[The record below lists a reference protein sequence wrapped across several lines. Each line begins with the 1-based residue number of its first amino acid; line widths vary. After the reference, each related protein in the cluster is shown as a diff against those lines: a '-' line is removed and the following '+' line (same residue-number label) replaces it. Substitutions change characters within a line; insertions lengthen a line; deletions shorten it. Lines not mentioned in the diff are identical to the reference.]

1 MRTSDQLSQTL
12 SMLEEKLDALSTE
25 FHNSS
30 SLAKVRELRSIA
42 EDLKDQIKNSKKA
55 AKKDAGLYQQI
66 FEKAPIGIIHFDQEG
81 IIDASNEMFIRILGT
96 SRENLLGLNIFNL
109 ENEEVKQGMVEALQG
124 KSTKYEG
131 QYTSI
136 TSGKRLPVR
145 AEFHPDYNNNGE
157 LTGGITMLEDITER
171 YEAEK
176 KIAQSEERYRTL
188 FEQNQSVMM
197 LIDADDGSIYNANS
211 AAIKYYGWTKEE
223 ITQMKISD
231 INILPADKVREEME
245 RARKENRSLF
255 HFKHRLANGE
265 IRDVEVYSG
274 MIFID
279 EKYFLY
285 SIVHDISERVTAQK
299 ELMKFKLGIENSP
312 NMILITDTEGRI
324 EYANKAF
331 QKKYGYS
338 LDEIMGETPQIIK
351 SGRYGGE
358 FYREYWETL
367 LSKEVVKGEMINKTK
382 QGEEIYISYST
393 NPIVDKKGNLNGF
406 IAIQDDVTKQKK
418 AEKEL
423 SESLEEKEVLLS
435 EIHHRVKNNLA
446 IISALLELNL
456 YHKDEETTIEE
467 FVHSSQM
474 RIKAIAEVH
483 EMLYQSDQFTQI
495 SFNEYI
501 ERLVRKIQEL
511 VKNQEQEIRFITEVE
526 DIDLNI
532 NQAIPVGL
540 MIDELLMNS
549 MKFGFNGRSKGQIKI
564 GLDKQGDDV
573 LITLEDNGDG
583 SSIKTYQERSTSLGK
598 TLLDVLISQIEG
610 EFNFWQTDEGAIY
623 RIRFTPVERSGSAGH
638 VF

>member
-1 MRTSDQLSQTL
+1 M
-12 SMLEEKLDALSTE
+12 
-25 FHNSS
+25 
-30 SLAKVRELRSIA
+30 
-42 EDLKDQIKNSKKA
+42 
-55 AKKDAGLYQQI
+55 
-66 FEKAPIGIIHFDQEG
+66 
-81 IIDASNEMFIRILGT
+81 
-96 SRENLLGLNIFNL
+96 
-109 ENEEVKQGMVEALQG
+109 
-124 KSTKYEG
+124 
-131 QYTSI
+131 
-136 TSGKRLPVR
+136 
-145 AEFHPDYNNNGE
+145 
-157 LTGGITMLEDITER
+157 
-171 YEAEK
+171 
-176 KIAQSEERYRTL
+176 
-188 FEQNQSVMM
+188 
-197 LIDADDGSIYNANS
+197 
-211 AAIKYYGWTKEE
+211 
-223 ITQMKISD
+223 
-231 INILPADKVREEME
+231 
-245 RARKENRSLF
+245 
-255 HFKHRLANGE
+255 
-265 IRDVEVYSG
+265 
-274 MIFID
+274 
-279 EKYFLY
+279 
-285 SIVHDISERVTAQK
+285 
-299 ELMKFKLGIENSP
+299 
-312 NMILITDTEGRI
+312 
-324 EYANKAF
+324 
-331 QKKYGYS
+331 
-338 LDEIMGETPQIIK
+338 
-351 SGRYGGE
+351 
-358 FYREYWETL
+358 
-367 LSKEVVKGEMINKTK
+367 
-382 QGEEIYISYST
+382 
-393 NPIVDKKGNLNGF
+393 
-406 IAIQDDVTKQKK
+406 
-418 AEKEL
+418 
-423 SESLEEKEVLLS
+423 EEKEVLLS

>member
-30 SLAKVRELRSIA
+30 SLAKVRELRSIT

-406 IAIQDDVTKQKK
+406 IAIQDDVTKQRK
-418 AEKEL
+418 
-423 SESLEEKEVLLS
+423 
-435 EIHHRVKNNLA
+435 
-446 IISALLELNL
+446 
-456 YHKDEETTIEE
+456 
-467 FVHSSQM
+467 
-474 RIKAIAEVH
+474 
-483 EMLYQSDQFTQI
+483 
-495 SFNEYI
+495 SFRNHW
-501 ERLVRKIQEL
+501 RK
-511 VKNQEQEIRFITEVE
+511 RRCCF
-526 DIDLNI
+526 
-532 NQAIPVGL
+532 
-540 MIDELLMNS
+540 
-549 MKFGFNGRSKGQIKI
+549 R
-564 GLDKQGDDV
+564 
-573 LITLEDNGDG
+573 
-583 SSIKTYQERSTSLGK
+583 RST
-598 TLLDVLISQIEG
+598 TV
-610 EFNFWQTDEGAIY
+610 
-623 RIRFTPVERSGSAGH
+623 
-638 VF
+638 

>member
-1 MRTSDQLSQTL
+1 M
-12 SMLEEKLDALSTE
+12 
-25 FHNSS
+25 
-30 SLAKVRELRSIA
+30 
-42 EDLKDQIKNSKKA
+42 
-55 AKKDAGLYQQI
+55 
-66 FEKAPIGIIHFDQEG
+66 
-81 IIDASNEMFIRILGT
+81 
-96 SRENLLGLNIFNL
+96 
-109 ENEEVKQGMVEALQG
+109 
-124 KSTKYEG
+124 
-131 QYTSI
+131 
-136 TSGKRLPVR
+136 
-145 AEFHPDYNNNGE
+145 
-157 LTGGITMLEDITER
+157 
-171 YEAEK
+171 
-176 KIAQSEERYRTL
+176 
-188 FEQNQSVMM
+188 
-197 LIDADDGSIYNANS
+197 
-211 AAIKYYGWTKEE
+211 
-223 ITQMKISD
+223 
-231 INILPADKVREEME
+231 
-245 RARKENRSLF
+245 
-255 HFKHRLANGE
+255 
-265 IRDVEVYSG
+265 
-274 MIFID
+274 
-279 EKYFLY
+279 
-285 SIVHDISERVTAQK
+285 
-299 ELMKFKLGIENSP
+299 
-312 NMILITDTEGRI
+312 
-324 EYANKAF
+324 
-331 QKKYGYS
+331 
-338 LDEIMGETPQIIK
+338 
-351 SGRYGGE
+351 
-358 FYREYWETL
+358 
-367 LSKEVVKGEMINKTK
+367 
-382 QGEEIYISYST
+382 
-393 NPIVDKKGNLNGF
+393 
-406 IAIQDDVTKQKK
+406 
-418 AEKEL
+418 
-423 SESLEEKEVLLS
+423 LLS

>member
-1 MRTSDQLSQTL
+1 M
-12 SMLEEKLDALSTE
+12 
-25 FHNSS
+25 
-30 SLAKVRELRSIA
+30 
-42 EDLKDQIKNSKKA
+42 
-55 AKKDAGLYQQI
+55 
-66 FEKAPIGIIHFDQEG
+66 
-81 IIDASNEMFIRILGT
+81 
-96 SRENLLGLNIFNL
+96 
-109 ENEEVKQGMVEALQG
+109 
-124 KSTKYEG
+124 
-131 QYTSI
+131 
-136 TSGKRLPVR
+136 
-145 AEFHPDYNNNGE
+145 
-157 LTGGITMLEDITER
+157 
-171 YEAEK
+171 
-176 KIAQSEERYRTL
+176 
-188 FEQNQSVMM
+188 
-197 LIDADDGSIYNANS
+197 
-211 AAIKYYGWTKEE
+211 
-223 ITQMKISD
+223 
-231 INILPADKVREEME
+231 
-245 RARKENRSLF
+245 
-255 HFKHRLANGE
+255 
-265 IRDVEVYSG
+265 
-274 MIFID
+274 
-279 EKYFLY
+279 
-285 SIVHDISERVTAQK
+285 
-299 ELMKFKLGIENSP
+299 
-312 NMILITDTEGRI
+312 
-324 EYANKAF
+324 
-331 QKKYGYS
+331 
-338 LDEIMGETPQIIK
+338 
-351 SGRYGGE
+351 
-358 FYREYWETL
+358 
-367 LSKEVVKGEMINKTK
+367 
-382 QGEEIYISYST
+382 
-393 NPIVDKKGNLNGF
+393 
-406 IAIQDDVTKQKK
+406 
-418 AEKEL
+418 
-423 SESLEEKEVLLS
+423 LLS

-598 TLLDVLISQIEG
+598 SLLDVLISQIEG

>member
-1 MRTSDQLSQTL
+1 
-12 SMLEEKLDALSTE
+12 
-25 FHNSS
+25 
-30 SLAKVRELRSIA
+30 
-42 EDLKDQIKNSKKA
+42 
-55 AKKDAGLYQQI
+55 
-66 FEKAPIGIIHFDQEG
+66 
-81 IIDASNEMFIRILGT
+81 
-96 SRENLLGLNIFNL
+96 
-109 ENEEVKQGMVEALQG
+109 
-124 KSTKYEG
+124 
-131 QYTSI
+131 
-136 TSGKRLPVR
+136 
-145 AEFHPDYNNNGE
+145 
-157 LTGGITMLEDITER
+157 
-171 YEAEK
+171 
-176 KIAQSEERYRTL
+176 
-188 FEQNQSVMM
+188 
-197 LIDADDGSIYNANS
+197 
-211 AAIKYYGWTKEE
+211 
-223 ITQMKISD
+223 
-231 INILPADKVREEME
+231 
-245 RARKENRSLF
+245 
-255 HFKHRLANGE
+255 
-265 IRDVEVYSG
+265 
-274 MIFID
+274 
-279 EKYFLY
+279 
-285 SIVHDISERVTAQK
+285 
-299 ELMKFKLGIENSP
+299 
-312 NMILITDTEGRI
+312 
-324 EYANKAF
+324 
-331 QKKYGYS
+331 
-338 LDEIMGETPQIIK
+338 
-351 SGRYGGE
+351 
-358 FYREYWETL
+358 
-367 LSKEVVKGEMINKTK
+367 
-382 QGEEIYISYST
+382 
-393 NPIVDKKGNLNGF
+393 
-406 IAIQDDVTKQKK
+406 
-418 AEKEL
+418 
-423 SESLEEKEVLLS
+423 VLLS

>member
-1 MRTSDQLSQTL
+1 
-12 SMLEEKLDALSTE
+12 
-25 FHNSS
+25 
-30 SLAKVRELRSIA
+30 
-42 EDLKDQIKNSKKA
+42 
-55 AKKDAGLYQQI
+55 
-66 FEKAPIGIIHFDQEG
+66 
-81 IIDASNEMFIRILGT
+81 
-96 SRENLLGLNIFNL
+96 
-109 ENEEVKQGMVEALQG
+109 
-124 KSTKYEG
+124 
-131 QYTSI
+131 
-136 TSGKRLPVR
+136 
-145 AEFHPDYNNNGE
+145 
-157 LTGGITMLEDITER
+157 
-171 YEAEK
+171 
-176 KIAQSEERYRTL
+176 
-188 FEQNQSVMM
+188 
-197 LIDADDGSIYNANS
+197 
-211 AAIKYYGWTKEE
+211 
-223 ITQMKISD
+223 
-231 INILPADKVREEME
+231 
-245 RARKENRSLF
+245 
-255 HFKHRLANGE
+255 
-265 IRDVEVYSG
+265 
-274 MIFID
+274 

-573 LITLEDNGDG
+573 LITLEDNGDD